1 MDVYNSWDYSRG
13 NNPSGVDNFGYSPL
27 PRAIIVYYQFNCLNN
42 IESLIK
48 KSSWTFSFSYFKN
61 LFFKGLRELQQIP
74 REPDKKPYRD
84 VLS

>member
-1 MDVYNSWDYSRG
+1 
-13 NNPSGVDNFGYSPL
+13 
-27 PRAIIVYYQFNCLNN
+27 
-42 IESLIK
+42 
-48 KSSWTFSFSYFKN
+48 